1 MFNQQKE
8 DEAKAEVANLRLQA
22 IFLDEPHHTY
32 GQKVDAELKKVRK
45 TVDYLHNPHTEIEAR
60 EAHETQRVCMVNTTR
75 TRFLQRE
82 RLRDVVATNDFIGE
96 DKGDYGVPHLYLTS
110 YLNFKLHI
118 HMKS

>member
-60 EAHETQRVCMVNTTR
+60 EAHETQRVCMVTR
-75 TRFLQRE
+75 RGSCSASGCGMWWQRMTLLGKIKE
-82 RLRDVVATNDFIGE
+82 IMGCRICT
-96 DKGDYGVPHLYLTS
+96 
-110 YLNFKLHI
+110 
-118 HMKS
+118 